1 MGIIGEDETRLLR
14 CALFVRAH
22 PAATERGRRRDVG
35 GRGGHW
41 MRSQRSKRA
50 KRVLLEVRKFGML
63 AFRQRVPR
71 VFLDMKNGEVEVRN
85 HCKEQAMVR
94 QGIHDTAGVTRRC
107 VNIKIRVT
115 CSINGPAK

>member
-41 MRSQRSKRA
+41 MRSPSSKRA
-50 KRVLLEVRKFGML
+50 KRVLLEVRKLGML
-63 AFRQRVPR
+63 AIRQGVPR
-71 VFLDMKNGEVEVRN
+71 VFF
-85 HCKEQAMVR
+85 
-94 QGIHDTAGVTRRC
+94 
-107 VNIKIRVT
+107 
-115 CSINGPAK
+115 